1 MCLQPLCADAW
12 VEWSHNGCCL
22 WVCTQPSDQEMR
34 DKQARIL
41 AGAPFLILLQ
51 CQAKTE
57 MHITQL
63 FAVPQPQKM
72 NERQRVY
79 RVCKVDCGHN
89 IAQADNLW
97 NIDSATD
104 VLEELQ
110 ERLVC
115 VGALPVSRAGRVQC
129 SASSTCLTPLLR
141 LACSAEMSSGPL
153 GLAQHLTGGAQ
164 SNPETK
170 LRLQQVKEGIHM
182 GQVLSQRCVLES
194 MRDVGLE
201 VWEGS
206 DLVPGQ
212 RWANYVLL
220 TAPLST
226 LAARAEL
233 MKMRVTVNPMHGDDD
248 FVVRVCLRVLVRVP
262 ACCAAADASM
272 APQNNFESKHFLR
285 RAPRQRYT
293 VATKNKPHRYP
304 NYFAD
309 FTLYQRLELIM
320 DLLTRERAQAPA
332 HNLALLRFVDA
343 PHVPLAV
350 HAGADASRS
359 LYCVP
364 CARLCVY
371 ACVAVTGTV
380 APT

>member
-1 MCLQPLCADAW
+1 MCLKTLGADAW

-115 VGALPVSRAGRVQC
+115 VAWA
-129 SASSTCLTPLLR
+129 
-141 LACSAEMSSGPL
+141 
-153 GLAQHLTGGAQ
+153 
-164 SNPETK
+164 
-170 LRLQQVKEGIHM
+170 
-182 GQVLSQRCVLES
+182 RC
-194 MRDVGLE
+194 RC
-201 VWEGS
+201 
-206 DLVPGQ
+206 
-212 RWANYVLL
+212 
-220 TAPLST
+220 
-226 LAARAEL
+226 
-233 MKMRVTVNPMHGDDD
+233 H
-248 FVVRVCLRVLVRVP
+248 VLVVSN
-262 ACCAAADASM
+262 A
-272 APQNNFESKHFLR
+272 Q
-285 RAPRQRYT
+285 PR
-293 VATKNKPHRYP
+293 PHVSPPYC
-304 NYFAD
+304 
-309 FTLYQRLELIM
+309 
-320 DLLTRERAQAPA
+320 DLLA
-332 HNLALLRFVDA
+332 
-343 PHVPLAV
+343 VP
-350 HAGADASRS
+350 R
-359 LYCVP
+359 
-364 CARLCVY
+364 
-371 ACVAVTGTV
+371 
-380 APT
+380 

>member
-115 VGALPVSRAGRVQC
+115 VGAVPVSRAGRVQC
-129 SASSTCLTPLLR
+129 SASSTCLT
-141 LACSAEMSSGPL
+141 AFC
-153 GLAQHLTGGAQ
+153 
-164 SNPETK
+164 
-170 LRLQQVKEGIHM
+170 
-182 GQVLSQRCVLES
+182 
-194 MRDVGLE
+194 
-201 VWEGS
+201 
-206 DLVPGQ
+206 
-212 RWANYVLL
+212 
-220 TAPLST
+220 
-226 LAARAEL
+226 
-233 MKMRVTVNPMHGDDD
+233 
-248 FVVRVCLRVLVRVP
+248 
-262 ACCAAADASM
+262 
-272 APQNNFESKHFLR
+272 
-285 RAPRQRYT
+285 
-293 VATKNKPHRYP
+293 
-304 NYFAD
+304 
-309 FTLYQRLELIM
+309 
-320 DLLTRERAQAPA
+320 DLLA
-332 HNLALLRFVDA
+332 
-343 PHVPLAV
+343 VP
-350 HAGADASRS
+350 R
-359 LYCVP
+359 
-364 CARLCVY
+364 
-371 ACVAVTGTV
+371 
-380 APT
+380 

>member
-1 MCLQPLCADAW
+1 
-12 VEWSHNGCCL
+12 
-22 WVCTQPSDQEMR
+22 
-34 DKQARIL
+34 
-41 AGAPFLILLQ
+41 
-51 CQAKTE
+51 
-57 MHITQL
+57 
-63 FAVPQPQKM
+63 
-72 NERQRVY
+72 
-79 RVCKVDCGHN
+79 
-89 IAQADNLW
+89 
-97 NIDSATD
+97 
-104 VLEELQ
+104 
-110 ERLVC
+110 
-115 VGALPVSRAGRVQC
+115 
-129 SASSTCLTPLLR
+129 
-141 LACSAEMSSGPL
+141 MSSGPL

-272 APQNNFESKHFLR
+272 AR
-285 RAPRQRYT
+285 RITSSPSIFYGEHHVNGTPWRRRTNRTATRITLQTSRCTSAWSSSWTSSHVSEHKPRRTTLLYCGSLMLHMCLWPCMLAP
-293 VATKNKPHRYP
+293 
-304 NYFAD
+304 
-309 FTLYQRLELIM
+309 
-320 DLLTRERAQAPA
+320 
-332 HNLALLRFVDA
+332 
-343 PHVPLAV
+343 
-350 HAGADASRS
+350 DASV
-359 LYCVP
+359 LVLCVP

-371 ACVAVTGTV
+371 ACVAVAGTV